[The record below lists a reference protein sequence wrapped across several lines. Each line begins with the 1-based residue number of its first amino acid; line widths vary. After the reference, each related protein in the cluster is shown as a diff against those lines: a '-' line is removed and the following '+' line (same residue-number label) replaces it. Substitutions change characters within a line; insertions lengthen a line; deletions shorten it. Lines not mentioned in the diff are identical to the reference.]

1 MSRIHNT
8 CCTPQLLSNTRIAQ
22 RYPTSSQQTT
32 LKACMVKNHFHDTS
46 IPAWEQ
52 LRCTFR
58 RISRLLLPVQRAE
71 SKTIDNHSTYWSYK
85 LKGRHSVT
93 HTGRNLSQYPMTL
106 SKKVKAGQP
115 SIKPPSVD
123 RFTIHKLHLQP
134 VWDSLRLTNHM
145 HATGNCIIPPVSPT
159 PPPLLLLQGALEHC
173 HWQASLASCVAC
185 LHFSSCSMI
194 RMFWVTSLPLLFH
207 QDVKSTFLF

>member
-71 SKTIDNHSTYWSYK
+71 SKTIDNHSTHWSYK
-85 LKGRHSVT
+85 LEGRHSVT
-93 HTGRNLSQYPMTL
+93 HTGRNLSQHPMTL

-115 SIKPPSVD
+115 ALNQTGSRYTNYTSNQCGTHSGSPI
-123 RFTIHKLHLQP
+123 TCMLQEI
-134 VWDSLRLTNHM
+134 
-145 HATGNCIIPPVSPT
+145 A
-159 PPPLLLLQGALEHC
+159 
-173 HWQASLASCVAC
+173 
-185 LHFSSCSMI
+185 
-194 RMFWVTSLPLLFH
+194 
-207 QDVKSTFLF
+207 